1 MANSIKNLNIGKK
14 LYVLVGIALAGML
27 LIGFLSIALMGSVNG
42 NVEIIS
48 SKWMPSLV
56 LAERMDT
63 SLANVRV
70 AEQNYVIDPE
80 APAGAENMQK
90 AANAMDAYVSGYGS
104 YVSTSEGSK
113 LYQNL
118 QSVWSTY
125 KQIDNNVLNLM
136 KEGKVE
142 EAEELLNGSE
152 GANAYNAVL
161 TALSAL
167 STFNEDGSDKAY
179 SESVRTYR
187 IALFSQVAVM
197 LVVVIIGIAF
207 SVVIIRG
214 IRVPVTEIA
223 KAAIQMGQGSLD
235 VTINYESKDELG
247 VLADQFRAL
256 IRKLQAIIDDEN
268 KFLASM
274 AAGDFTVDSICEE
287 EYIGD
292 FHQLLISFRA
302 IAKRLNEAMAQISV
316 SSDQVSNGSEQVSS
330 GAQALSQ
337 GATEQASSIEELAA
351 TINEISKH
359 ISENAENAGHANEMV
374 NSVGQEMNTSNAKMQ
389 EMIRAME
396 DISNCSNEIGKIIK
410 TIEDIA
416 FQTNILALNAAV
428 EAARAGSAGKGF
440 AVVADEVR
448 NLASKSAEASKN
460 TAALIENS
468 INAVKNGTQIV
479 DDTAKSLQEAVEG
492 AKEVTQLVDKIS
504 EASRTQSDAVSQI
517 TLGIDQISS
526 VIQTNSA
533 TAEQSAA
540 ASEELSSQAQI
551 MKDLVSK
558 FKLKGASTGSF
569 TSSSPTYSEDYS
581 NQGGSTE
588 MNFSYGGSDKY

>member
-1 MANSIKNLNIGKK
+1 MANGIKNLKIGKK
-14 LYVLVGIALAGML
+14 LYLLVGIALAGML
-27 LIGFLSIALMGSVNG
+27 LIGFLSIALMGSING

-63 SLANVRV
+63 ALANVRV
-70 AEQNYVIDPE
+70 AEQSYVIE
-80 APAGAENMQK
+80 SASSKGAENMQ
-90 AANAMDAYVSGYGS
+90 AAAKSMDTYVSAYGS
-104 YVSTSEGSK
+104 YVSTAEGSK

-118 QSVWSTY
+118 QSVWSAY
-125 KQIDNNVLNLM
+125 KQIDSTVLSLL

-142 EAEELLNGSE
+142 EAEELLNGTE
-152 GANAYNAVL
+152 GGNAYNAVL
-161 TALSAL
+161 TALEDLSA
-167 STFNEDGSDKAY
+167 FNENGSGVAY
-179 SESVRTYR
+179 SDSIHTYR
-187 IALFSQVAVM
+187 IALLSQLAVM
-197 LVVVIIGIAF
+197 LVVVVIGIWF
-207 SVVIIRG
+207 SIIIIKG
-214 IRVPVTEIA
+214 IRVPITEIE
-223 KAAIQMGQGSLD
+223 KAAVQMGQGNLD
-235 VTINYESKDELG
+235 VSISYESKDEVG
-247 VLADQFRAL
+247 VLADQFRVL
-256 IRKLQAIIDDEN
+256 VRKLQAIIDDEN

-274 AAGDFTVDSICEE
+274 AAGDFTVDSICED

-351 TINEISKH
+351 TISDISKR
-359 ISENAENAGHANEMV
+359 ISENAENAVHANEMV

-540 ASEELSSQAQI
+540 ASEELSSQAQL

-558 FKLKGASTGSF
+558 FKLKGTGTGSF
-569 TSSSPTYSEDYS
+569 GSSRPIHAEDHSSP
-581 NQGGSTE
+581 GSAE
-588 MNFSYGGSDKY
+588 NFSYGGGDKY